1 MRHVQQATGTDCPDS
16 RRLVA
21 KYLLALQDPDPGRAV
36 ELVSEEAVAHGP
48 DPSQRI
54 GIAAFVA
61 AHRRLH
67 QAFGRFNL
75 EVHDL
80 LVDGDRAAV
89 RLTLHGRHVGSLFGL
104 EPTTRRLGFE
114 QIHVY
119 RAAGGK
125 LVEHWMQ
132 QDDLSLLRQLGI
144 DTFNDDNGGSGWHSH
159 A

>member
-1 MRHVQQATGTDCPDS
+1 MTRASQAPDSARPDS
-16 RRLVA
+16 RWLVTN
-21 KYLLALQDPDPGRAV
+21 YLVALQDPDPGRAAA
-36 ELVSEEAVAHGP
+36 LVSEESVTHGP

-67 QAFGRFNL
+67 QAFGSFNL
-75 EVHDL
+75 EIHDL

-89 RLTLHGRHVGSLFGL
+89 RLTLHGRHAGSLFGL
-104 EPTTRRLGFE
+104 DPTTRRLGFE

-119 RAAGGK
+119 RAARGK
-125 LVEHWMQ
+125 VVEHWMQ
-132 QDDLSLLRQLGI
+132 QDDRSLLRQLGI
-144 DTFNDDNGGSGWHSH
+144 DTFDNDNGGSGWHSH